1 MKDSVTTKVVL
12 NKEPALFKHI
22 LCPVDF
28 SPASLRVF
36 NYSIRLAQNYAARL
50 HLLHVIPPVIR
61 SAYDFAIDGDKLTAT
76 LKEHAVIEL
85 MNLRKVAAG
94 ASVDADFEIRTGEVE
109 PEIRESVRDEAAD
122 LVVIGKHGRH
132 GIDRWFM
139 GSVTERLLRRLPVP
153 MLIINEGKAQRA
165 TPPNIRK
172 IVLTTDFADGTA
184 KTVSFTLALAQQS
197 QAIVTVLHVIP
208 HTAGFEVPYDK
219 PKEDVQ
225 SELSNL
231 IPEHARSSG
240 IVVTEI
246 ESGVPFKQILHY
258 VESNLPDLL
267 VMNIHGKGALERA
280 LLGSTAER
288 VIRGAPCPVLAIP
301 PQKSELPQ
309 RSPKRAA

>member
-1 MKDSVTTKVVL
+1 MKNTIPTKDFRNNERVS
-12 NKEPALFKHI
+12 FKHI

-28 SPASLRVF
+28 SPASLRAF
-36 NYSIRLAQNYAARL
+36 DYSIRLAQNYAARL

-61 SAYDFAIDGDKLTAT
+61 SAYDFAIDGEQLTAT

-85 MNLRKVAAG
+85 MNLRKVASG
-94 ASVDADFEIRTGEVE
+94 SSVDADFEIRIGEVE
-109 PEIRESVRDEAAD
+109 PEIRESVQDEATD

-153 MLIINEGKAQRA
+153 MLIINEGKAQRGA
-165 TPPNIRK
+165 PPNIRN
-172 IVLTTDFADGTA
+172 IVLTTDFAEGAA

-197 QAIVTVLHVIP
+197 QAIVTVLHVMP
-208 HTAGFEVPYDK
+208 HTAGFELPYDK
-219 PKEDVQ
+219 PKKEVQ
-225 SELSNL
+225 SQLSNL

-246 ESGVPFKQILHY
+246 ESGVPFKTILTF
-258 VESNLPDLL
+258 VENNLPDLL

-301 PQKSELPQ
+301 PQKSALPQ
-309 RSPKRAA
+309 RTPKRAA